1 MFRNKRLTIA
11 ALFAVA
17 IAVVFWSTSRVPALN
32 QKAQMGL
39 RTNFGSIAFDILLPV
54 DGSQSLPV
62 RVLRS
67 TVNWAWTNWK
77 GMTFGLLFA
86 AAVLTIL
93 ACLRRRSFQRPWL
106 NTLSG
111 LFIGA
116 PLGVCVNCATPIA
129 QGMYFAGARLET
141 ALATLVSSPT
151 LNVIVLSMAF
161 TLLPWELAVGNVI
174 AALLLLSGLPWLVR
188 WCVPQAWLSSA
199 DPKPGGL
206 LAGVVPPPM
215 PAGGVA
221 ETHWQALVV
230 VLVAFLRHLLFI
242 ARMALPLM
250 LLAGFLGALVIET
263 IPFDTLAG
271 IEASPWML
279 LGIALF
285 ATFLPVPIAFNVI
298 VVMALMTNG
307 LDPGAGAVLLF
318 ALAAFSIYP
327 ATVIG
332 RQISLRLSIAM
343 AVMVALLATGLG
355 VATQAW
361 FAEKSTA
368 QSEAIMLGLEHNSE
382 SAWQAV
388 VSVCDELPESLQ
400 LGCVSAQLRD
410 FEAVL
415 PAGALCRVRPAGV
428 ELRDCERIVAMARA
442 QRIALAQSSTEPCD
456 RLVVAGDRAQCR
468 TVVVYDQAVRAH
480 DIDRCRALADAGAV
494 RACRQQYLNASLLFN
509 PDESVCAG
517 LAGQELADC
526 KINASIY
533 RIADIRDFE
542 ACSAFDDPAAREH
555 CRYTTASSMI
565 GRSLDASGCDELEDP
580 ALAGRCRSLVTAWRA
595 VREVS
600 PRLCAQ
606 LPDPALADTC
616 RLKVADR
623 RIQSVLAQYA
633 LADLPEWAG
642 GEAPDTT
649 APAQAGSTQAPVL
662 KWQPLKPVAGLDIAS
677 VRYRPAPDGGAG
689 PFVKVAARDLG
700 ITQSWRFRGTDF
712 FEPFIIGRG
721 IASGDFN
728 RDLWP
733 DLALGTDSGVRLYRN
748 VGGRFER
755 VDLEQGELARQK
767 VFVVALVDA
776 DADGWPDL
784 FASTYAGGNYLL
796 MNRDG
801 EFGSVQLRRLPGD
814 QRLTLAA
821 GFADLDRDG
830 QLDIVLGNWSSGAEK
845 LFSPEQSQNRIL
857 FSGSEGYRSR
867 QLQEPAGE
875 TNSVLLTDFDDDGF
889 TDLIIGNDR
898 MVPDLFYRG
907 DGHGGLER
915 IGPKDGLIPASSMFT
930 MSLEAADFDN
940 DLRPDLF
947 STDMTF
953 ARSSAGDYCAAVT
966 EPDAAA
972 YCRRQLQ
979 TYRVLTDR
987 NAAACAGLDDAGQQH
1002 DCYLLF
1008 SVQAARVLK
1017 DASYCQRLP
1026 VSDTAL
1032 RSLCEYL
1039 SVPAKPQ
1046 PSVRQSDHIPQVQ
1059 RNVLLLR
1066 RGQRFIETGRENGVS
1081 SSFWSWNAKAAD
1093 LDNDGW
1099 QDIYVGNGFHFGDS
1113 FYEIQPN
1120 LLFHNRAGQ
1129 GFDEQAAD
1137 WGLADRINTPGYT
1150 YIDLDLDGDIDI
1162 IATGVLAP
1170 PRVYL
1175 NRHSGQHSVGF
1186 VLQRGAAH
1194 AAAIGAKLTV
1204 YYGGDDQLAQ
1214 RRELRLSGGFLSFD
1228 APVLHFGLGEHDTI
1242 DGFTVQWPDG
1252 TVSEY
1257 RGRLPAGRFYRLREV
1272 LR

>member
-11 ALFAVA
+11 AVLAVA
-17 IAVVFWSTSRVPALN
+17 IAAVFWSMSRVPALN

-39 RTNFGSIAFDILLPV
+39 RTNFGAIAFDILLPV
-54 DGSQSLPV
+54 DGSQPLPV
-62 RVLRS
+62 RVMRS

-93 ACLRRRSFQRPWL
+93 ACLRHRSFRRPWM

-161 TLLPWELAVGNVI
+161 TLLPWELALGNVI

-188 WCVPQAWLSSA
+188 WCAPDAQIRNAGPESGRLLS
-199 DPKPGGL
+199 
-206 LAGVVPPPM
+206 GVLPPPM
-215 PAGGVA
+215 PADTGT
-221 ETHWQALVV
+221 ETHLQALTI
-230 VLVAFLRHLLFI
+230 VLAAFLRHLWFI

-250 LLAGFLGALVIET
+250 LLAGFLGALVIEAV
-263 IPFDTLAG
+263 PFDTLAG

-307 LDPGAGAVLLF
+307 LDPGTGAVLLF

-327 ATVIG
+327 AAVIG
-332 RQISLRLSIAM
+332 RQISLSLSIAM
-343 AVMVALLATGLG
+343 AAVVALLATGLG
-355 VATQAW
+355 LATQVW
-361 FAEKSTA
+361 FAGKQSV
-368 QSEAIMLGLEHNSE
+368 QSEAIVSGLERNSA

-388 VSVCDELPESLQ
+388 VAVCDELPGSLQ
-400 LGCVSAQLRD
+400 LRCIGTHLRD
-410 FEAVL
+410 FETVL
-415 PAGALCRVRPAGV
+415 SADRLCGVRPAAVG
-428 ELRDCERIVAMARA
+428 LRDCKRVVALSAA
-442 QRIALAQSSTEPCD
+442 QRDALAQSSGEPCD
-456 RLVVAGDRAQCR
+456 RLTSAGDRAQCR
-468 TVVVYDQAVRAH
+468 TVVAYDQAVRNH
-480 DIDRCRALADAGAV
+480 DIDRCRQLSDSGAV
-494 RACRQQYLNASLLFN
+494 RACRQQYINASLLFN
-509 PDESVCAG
+509 PDESICTG
-517 LAGQELADC
+517 LAGQELSDC
-526 KINASIY
+526 RVNASIY

-542 ACSAFDDPAAREH
+542 ACTAFEDPAAREH

-565 GRSLDASGCDELEDP
+565 GRSLDASGCDELQNP
-580 ALAGRCRSLVTAWRA
+580 ALAGRCRSLVTAWQA
-595 VREVS
+595 VRRMS
-600 PRLCAQ
+600 PALCRQ
-606 LPDPALADTC
+606 LPDPALQDNC

-623 RIQSVLAQYA
+623 RIQSVLAQYT
-633 LADLPEWAG
+633 LADIPERPVDAKP
-642 GEAPDTT
+642 AAVA
-649 APAQAGSTQAPVL
+649 APARSARAPAL
-662 KWQPLKPVAGLDIAS
+662 QWEPVDTGAPGLDIAS
-677 VRYRPAPDGGAG
+677 IRYRPAPNDDAG
-689 PFVKVAARDLG
+689 LFVEVAAKDLG
-700 ITQSWRFRGTDF
+700 ITQTWRFRGTDF

-733 DLALGTDSGVRLYRN
+733 DLAFGTDAGVRLYRN
-748 VGGRFER
+748 TGGRFAR
-755 VDLEQGELARQK
+755 VEVDQGELARQK

-776 DADGWPDL
+776 DSDGWPDL

-801 EFGSVQLRRLPGD
+801 EFTSVQLRRLPGE

-830 QLDIVLGNWSSGAEK
+830 GLDIVLGNWSSGAEK
-845 LFSPEQSQNRIL
+845 LFSPEQSQNYIL
-857 FSGSEGYRSR
+857 FHSSDGYRSWK
-867 QLQEPAGE
+867 LDEPVGE

-889 TDLIIGNDR
+889 MDLIVGNDR

-907 DGHGGLER
+907 DGRGGLSR
-915 IGPKDGLIPASSMFT
+915 IGPDEGLIPESSMFT

-940 DLRPDLF
+940 DLHTDLF

-953 ARSSAGDYCAAVT
+953 ARSSEGDYCAAVSD
-966 EPDAAA
+966 PQAAA
-972 YCRRQLQ
+972 YCRKLLR
-979 TYRVLTDR
+979 TYQVFTDQ
-987 NAAACAGLDDAGQQH
+987 NAAGCAALEDPGQQR

-1008 SVQAARVLK
+1008 SVQAARALK
-1017 DASYCQRLP
+1017 DVSYCQRLP
-1026 VSDTAL
+1026 ADDTAL

-1046 PSVRQSDHIPQVQ
+1046 PTVRQSGYIPQVQ

-1066 RGQRFIETGRENGVS
+1066 RGQRFVDAGREQGVS

-1120 LLFHNRAGQ
+1120 MLFHNRAGK
-1129 GFDEQAAD
+1129 GFEERAAD
-1137 WGLADRINTPGYT
+1137 WHLADRINTPGYS
-1150 YIDLDLDGDIDI
+1150 YVDLDLDGDIDI
-1162 IATGVLAP
+1162 VATGVLAP

-1175 NRHSGQHSVGF
+1175 NRVADHHSIGF
-1186 VLQRGAAH
+1186 LLQRGPAHSAAL
-1194 AAAIGAKLTV
+1194 GAKLTV
-1204 YYGGDDQLAQ
+1204 RYGGDGRLAQ

-1228 APVLHFGLGEHDTI
+1228 ALVLHFGLGEYDTI

-1252 TVSEY
+1252 TVTEV
-1257 RGRLPAGRFYRLREV
+1257 RARFPAGRFYRLRRV
-1272 LR
+1272 QP